1 MKKIFV
7 LTAFCLAAIAGMAQK
22 FAYVDSDY
30 IMKQI
35 PEFEEAQ
42 KQLDNLSTQ
51 WQNEIEKRYQE
62 IDEMYKAYQAESV
75 LLTDDMKRERENAI
89 VQKEQEVQAFQKE
102 KFGVNGALF
111 QKRQELVQPIQDR
124 VYEALKEVSES
135 SGYDFIFDKSAQSGI
150 LFADDNYDKSD
161 LVLRKMGIKIG
172 IN

>member
-1 MKKIFV
+1 MKKLFV
-7 LTAFCLAAIAGMAQK
+7 LTTFCMLAVATMAQK
-22 FAYVDSDY
+22 FAYVDSEY

-35 PEFEEAQ
+35 PEFNEAQ
-42 KQLDNLSTQ
+42 KQLDALSTQ
-51 WQNEIEKRYQE
+51 WQNEIEKRYKD

-75 LLTDDMKRERENAI
+75 LLTEDMKQEREAAI
-89 VQKEQEVQAFQKE
+89 IAKEQEVQVFQKE
-102 KFGVNGALF
+102 KFGVQGALF
-111 QKRQELVQPIQDR
+111 QKRQELVQPIQDK
-124 VYEALKEVSES
+124 VYEALKEVSSS